1 MNADG
6 SGLRRLASNLAK
18 DPFWSWSP
26 DGHKIAF
33 ASRRDGNPEIYAMNA
48 DGSELRRLTRD
59 PAWDTAPAWVPGQ
72 KK

>member
-1 MNADG
+1 
-6 SGLRRLASNLAK
+6 
-18 DPFWSWSP
+18 
-26 DGHKIAF
+26 
-33 ASRRDGNPEIYAMNA
+33 MNA